1 MFAPNIVL
9 REDHV
14 AEKKISSILFP
25 SGTFWLPSAFL
36 SFRSK
41 FTQAFIVTISS
52 QFHKL
57 VYIDRSKHCVTEG
70 PGITRVPKRH
80 DDQKFLDYS
89 ELRNCKD
96 DTEKID

>member
-1 MFAPNIVL
+1 MSPKRKYLASFFLV
-9 REDHV
+9 EHFD
-14 AEKKISSILFP
+14 FP
-25 SGTFWLPSAFL
+25 LPFFL
-36 SFRSK
+36 SAQN
-41 FTQAFIVTISS
+41 FTQAFIVTISP

-57 VYIDRSKHCVTEG
+57 VYIDWSKHCVTEG

-96 DTEKID
+96 DTEKIN

>member
-14 AEKKISSILFP
+14 AEKKIFGILFP
-25 SGTFWLPSAFL
+25 SGTFWLPTAFL

-52 QFHKL
+52 QFYKL
-57 VYIDRSKHCVTEG
+57 VYIDWSKHCVTEG

-96 DTEKID
+96 DTEKIN